1 MQFGSFKSILFILLF
16 SISSFSQNLE
26 DQIYNAIDT
35 FVANPNST
43 TLNKLNQKEFVF
55 SKSVS
60 SNDEKLALVILYCNK
75 GSFEMKTNLQQK
87 AIASY
92 EKAWL
97 LFSNNHLSNYDIIEF
112 CLKPLGTLYTKTGNF
127 TLAENIIKKYIFMA
141 EKDNNQP
148 NIISGYINLSIVYK
162 TIGNYKTAIDLL
174 QKVAKNQNASSLQK
188 NRIQE
193 ELVVNTMGLQ
203 NQNSQEKITFK
214 EVETNAIQELK
225 NKAWIALQNNN
236 PNVALTYFE
245 KAKTQFLKEKNI
257 DARTL
262 AKLYTEEA
270 SIYISLND
278 FPKAKNS
285 FTKAWTTLLPFDKI
299 DPHLDTNILYPEN
312 TFLVIFDGLAYLE
325 EDDQKKLKWYDLS
338 FYVSDLIRD
347 QLISQEAEIRHQIEN
362 RKRTEKC
369 IDILWNAYQEK
380 QEFRF
385 LEQAFQF
392 AEKTKNT
399 VLKDRDHQ
407 KTLVEQFP
415 NNSDLQL
422 QNELINKQELLINEY
437 IRLQITQEN
446 QARLISLNNELATLS
461 IQLKNLNKKINT
473 IFKNKTETTT
483 LQDLQKKTE

>member
-214 EVETNAIQELK
+214 EVDSRIKKQGL
-225 NKAWIALQNNN
+225 
-236 PNVALTYFE
+236 
-245 KAKTQFLKEKNI
+245 
-257 DARTL
+257 DC
-262 AKLYTEEA
+262 
-270 SIYISLND
+270 
-278 FPKAKNS
+278 
-285 FTKAWTTLLPFDKI
+285 FTK
-299 DPHLDTNILYPEN
+299 
-312 TFLVIFDGLAYLE
+312 
-325 EDDQKKLKWYDLS
+325 
-338 FYVSDLIRD
+338 
-347 QLISQEAEIRHQIEN
+347 
-362 RKRTEKC
+362 
-369 IDILWNAYQEK
+369 
-380 QEFRF
+380 
-385 LEQAFQF
+385 
-392 AEKTKNT
+392 
-399 VLKDRDHQ
+399 
-407 KTLVEQFP
+407 
-415 NNSDLQL
+415 
-422 QNELINKQELLINEY
+422 
-437 IRLQITQEN
+437 
-446 QARLISLNNELATLS
+446 
-461 IQLKNLNKKINT
+461 
-473 IFKNKTETTT
+473 
-483 LQDLQKKTE
+483 